1 MKKLLCLFF
10 ILCLFGCASDEILV
24 KSGNSKTYAFF
35 KNFDMNHYYVSF
47 FDRNSTE
54 SDDTKIVMARD
65 GDKYY
70 YEVTS
75 MNRQKIIQKDGFK
88 YTILD
93 NGYYMEK
100 SEVYD
105 YSHGILPD
113 ISKIKDSK
121 FKTGYK
127 KLFGIRYLFE
137 EYTVDKEAMTYFFK
151 GDKLVYIN
159 YSSPLQELLLK
170 FDKFG
175 DVDSKIF
182 EIDDDLLLLSY

>member
-1 MKKLLCLFF
+1 MKKWLCLFL
-10 ILCLFGCASDEILV
+10 ILCLFGCSSDKVLV

-35 KNFDMNHYYVSF
+35 KDFDKNHYCVSF
-47 FDRNSTE
+47 FDRNSTK

-65 GDKYY
+65 EDKYY

-75 MNRQKIIQKDGFK
+75 MNHQKIIQKDGFK

-93 NGYYMEK
+93 NGYYMEE
-100 SEVYD
+100 SELYD

-113 ISKIKDSK
+113 ISKLKDSK
-121 FKTGYK
+121 YKTGYK

-137 EYTVDKEAMTYFFK
+137 EYTDDKEVTTYFFE
-151 GDKLVYIN
+151 GNNLIYIN
-159 YSSPLQELLLK
+159 YSSVLQDILLK
-170 FDKFG
+170 FDKFSK
-175 DVDSKIF
+175 VDSKIF